1 MPSEEN
7 WSRAQGFSQS
17 SLCPLVEREREQ
29 IAKSCIVL
37 NIVLDGQGESG
48 EISRW
53 NRIHGVGRMD
63 IDPGIDIKFA
73 PKYLGGGG
81 DLRSPTIPLVTVRLR
96 VVSNS
101 QSTLCVCQLHCLPHK
116 PSYESALIPNRAS
129 S

>member
-17 SLCPLVEREREQ
+17 SLCPLVEREREREQ

-73 PKYLGGGG
+73 PKYLGGG
-81 DLRSPTIPLVTVRLR
+81 
-96 VVSNS
+96 
-101 QSTLCVCQLHCLPHK
+101 
-116 PSYESALIPNRAS
+116 
-129 S
+129 

>member
-1 MPSEEN
+1 MWLRSPWVRN
-7 WSRAQGFSQS
+7 AFRGK
-17 SLCPLVEREREQ
+17 LVTSPGLQPEQLVPPCGEREREREQ

-73 PKYLGGGG
+73 PKYLGGG
-81 DLRSPTIPLVTVRLR
+81 
-96 VVSNS
+96 
-101 QSTLCVCQLHCLPHK
+101 
-116 PSYESALIPNRAS
+116 
-129 S
+129 

>member
-73 PKYLGGGG
+73 PKYLGGG
-81 DLRSPTIPLVTVRLR
+81 
-96 VVSNS
+96 
-101 QSTLCVCQLHCLPHK
+101 
-116 PSYESALIPNRAS
+116 
-129 S
+129 